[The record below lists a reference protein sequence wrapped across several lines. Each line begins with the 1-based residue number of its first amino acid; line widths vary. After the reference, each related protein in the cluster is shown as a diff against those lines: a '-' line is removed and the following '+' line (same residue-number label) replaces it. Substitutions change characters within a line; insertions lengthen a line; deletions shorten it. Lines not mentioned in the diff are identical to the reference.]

1 MLRNIVGIIL
11 GLIITASFLTI
22 ILYIGWSFYPLPEKV
37 EFLDPKTYKFSD
49 KTLYTGSYIFEMI
62 SYIISTFLGGVTV
75 ASIVRVAKPAYS
87 TLIGVIV
94 FLLLLI
100 KLVMIPYPFWFYII
114 SILLI
119 LPMGYFSGKWIEKI
133 ITQ

>member
-1 MLRNIVGIIL
+1 MLRNTVGIIL
-11 GLIITASFLTI
+11 GLIVTASILII
-22 ILYIGWSFYPLPEKV
+22 ILYVGWSFYPLPEKV
-37 EFLDPKTYKFSD
+37 EFLNLKTYKRSD
-49 KTLYTGSYIFEMI
+49 QTFYTGSYIFEMI

-75 ASIVRVAKPAYS
+75 ASIVKVAKPAYS
-87 TLIGVIV
+87 TLIGVII

-119 LPMGYFSGKWIEKI
+119 LPMGYFSGKWIEKLI
-133 ITQ
+133 AQ